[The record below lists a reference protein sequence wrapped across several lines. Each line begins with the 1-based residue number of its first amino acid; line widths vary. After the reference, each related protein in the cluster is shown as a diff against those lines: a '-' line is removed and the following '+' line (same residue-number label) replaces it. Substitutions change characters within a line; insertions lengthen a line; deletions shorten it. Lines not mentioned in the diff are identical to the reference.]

1 MIYGH
6 EDKKKLFK
14 SLVKKDTLGHAYLFF
29 GEPQIGKFSFACHL
43 AYFIEHRKFEVSK
56 EALIDTVFIKPEEGK
71 KKVGINQIRGMRNF
85 LYQKPLRSRRR
96 LIIINEADYL
106 TPEAQASL
114 LKFVEE
120 SPPYITFIF
129 ITQDLQ
135 SLLPPLVSRL
145 QRVYFSRLPK
155 KKIEE
160 ILQKEYNIQRNRAE
174 EIAKK
179 SFGRLGRAL
188 NFLNNKKYNKEDLE
202 EFLEE
207 NITELFLAD
216 KLRNAKLIKWLLTR
230 ELKVKRFTLNPKLQR
245 RIIELK
251 SSKGIN

>member
-6 EDKKKLFK
+6 EDKKTLFK

-43 AYFIEHRKFEVSK
+43 AYFIEHGKFEVSK

-96 LIIINEADYL
+96 LIIINEAGYL

-120 SPPYITFIF
+120 SPPYTTFIF

-145 QRVYFSRLPK
+145 QRVYFFRLPK

-207 NITELFLAD
+207 EITELFLAD

-230 ELKVKRFTLNPKLQR
+230 ELKVKRFTLNPNLQR

>member
-43 AYFIEHRKFEVSK
+43 AYFIEHGKFEVSK

-96 LIIINEADYL
+96 LIIINEAGYL

-120 SPPYITFIF
+120 SPPYTTFIF

-145 QRVYFSRLPK
+145 QRVYFFRLPK

-207 NITELFLAD
+207 EITELFLAD